1 MLRSMNGKPVV
12 VCNRCLYVRETS
24 MDNMRIVDFKHPRM
38 DDTHDDWRDCCVSA
52 RGCCDA

>member
-38 DDTHDDWRDCCVSA
+38 DDTHDDWVEGLLRIILWLL
-52 RGCCDA
+52 